1 MELCR
6 YQPPDTADWGELGG
20 VRPHSHVRIVA
31 VFAVLQRKVEAEAG
45 AVPLHLSVEHFSGEP
60 AGGVSAF
67 LAKGEGQRLGTLFVG
82 TLMLTCLQTPNVRM
96 GAVATG
102 SGGSS

>member
-1 MELCR
+1 MRCAWSCAGTNRPTRL
-6 YQPPDTADWGELGG
+6 TGESWGG
-20 VRPHSHVRIVA
+20 VRPHNVR
-31 VFAVLQRKVEAEAG
+31 RKVEAEAG